1 MRIAEVTEE
10 YILFDNGDRI
20 TYDHEQDCCESNYA
34 DFEQLDDIARTTDFD
49 TPIEFEDAEEYGFRF
64 GNNDGRMFFIPCYSQ
79 QNGYYSNDVD
89 IYYNGELVINTLGE
103 EIIL

>member
-64 GNNDGRMFFIPCYSQ
+64 GNNDGRMFFVPCYSH
-79 QNGYYSNDVD
+79 QNWYYSNDVD
-89 IYYNGELVINTLGE
+89 IYYNGELVLNTLGE